1 MTETDTF
8 RDLIER
14 ARQGDQHAL
23 AGLVG
28 RYEPEVRMVA
38 RLRLG
43 AALRPHLDSIDLVQ
57 SVHHSLMIG
66 LRQNRF
72 EISTPQ
78 QLVALAL
85 TIVRRKA
92 ARAWQRLK
100 RQQRLSAG
108 GGEEGALARALLDLA
123 SPEQDPA
130 AAASYRDAVE
140 DVCRNLDVVEK
151 HLLEMHLEGYRTV
164 EIAEQ
169 LGMNAD
175 VLRVKLSRL
184 RARLRSRGIAAEEL

>member
-1 MTETDTF
+1 MTATDPF
-8 RDLIER
+8 RELLDR
-14 ARQGDQHAL
+14 ARQGDQDAL
-23 AGLVG
+23 GDLVR

-43 AALRPHLDSIDLVQ
+43 SALRPHLDSIDLVQ
-57 SVHHSLMIG
+57 SVHHSLMVG

-100 RQQRLSAG
+100 RQQRLSDSG
-108 GGEEGALARALLDLA
+108 GGDGTLARTLLDLA

-130 AAASYRDAVE
+130 AAAQYRDAVE
-140 DVCRNLDVVEK
+140 GVCRSLDLVEK
-151 HLLEMHLEGYRTV
+151 QLLEMHLEGYRTV

-169 LGMNAD
+169 LNLNAD

-184 RARLRSRGIAAEEL
+184 RARLRSQGIVAEEL

>member
-14 ARQGDQHAL
+14 ARHGDQHAL
-23 AGLVG
+23 AELVG
-28 RYEPEVRMVA
+28 RYESEVRMVA

-57 SVHHSLMIG
+57 SVHHSLIVG

-100 RQQRLSAG
+100 RQQRLSG
-108 GGEEGALARALLDLA
+108 GGEDALANTLLDLA

-130 AAASYRDAVE
+130 VTAAYRDTVAE
-140 DVCRNLDVVEK
+140 VCRGLDSVERQ
-151 HLLEMHLEGYRTV
+151 LLEMHLEGYRTV
-164 EIAEQ
+164 EIAEL
-169 LGMNAD
+169 LGLNAD
-175 VLRVKLSRL
+175 VLRVRLSRL
-184 RARLRSRGIAAEEL
+184 RARLRSRGIVAEEL

>member
-1 MTETDTF
+1 MTETDSF
-8 RDLIER
+8 LDLIDR
-14 ARQGDQHAL
+14 ARQGDQQAL
-23 AGLVG
+23 GDLVR

-43 AALRPHLDSIDLVQ
+43 SALRPHLDSIDLVQ
-57 SVHHSLMIG
+57 SVHHSLMVG

-72 EISTPQ
+72 DITTPQ

-100 RQQRLSAG
+100 RQQRLSG
-108 GGEEGALARALLDLA
+108 CGEGEGTLAHTLLDLA

-130 AAASYRDAVE
+130 AAASYRDTVE
-140 DVCRNLDVVEK
+140 EVCRGLDVVEK
-151 HLLEMHLEGYRTV
+151 QLLEMHLEGYRTV

-169 LGMNAD
+169 LNLNAD

-184 RARLRSRGIAAEEL
+184 RARLRSRGIVAEEL

>member
-1 MTETDTF
+1 MTDADPF
-8 RDLIER
+8 RELIDR
-14 ARQGDQHAL
+14 ARQGDQQAL
-23 AGLVG
+23 GDLVR

-43 AALRPHLDSIDLVQ
+43 SALRPHLDSIDLVQ

-72 EISTPQ
+72 EITSPQ
-78 QLVALAL
+78 QLIALAL

-100 RQQRLSAG
+100 RQQRLSG
-108 GGEEGALARALLDLA
+108 DGEGALARTLLDLT

-130 AAASYRDAVE
+130 AIAQYRDTVE
-140 DVCRNLDVVEK
+140 GVCRTLDVVEK
-151 HLLEMHLEGYRTV
+151 QLLEMHLEGYRTV
-164 EIAEQ
+164 EIAEH
-169 LGMNAD
+169 LNLNAD

-184 RARLRSRGIAAEEL
+184 RARLRAQGIVAEEL

>member
-1 MTETDTF
+1 MTDADLF
-8 RDLIER
+8 RELIDR
-14 ARQGDQHAL
+14 ARAGDQEAM
-23 AGLVG
+23 ADLVR

-43 AALRPHLDSIDLVQ
+43 SALRPHLDSIDLVQ

-78 QLVALAL
+78 QLIALAL

-100 RQQRLSAG
+100 RQQRLSDAG
-108 GGEEGALARALLDLA
+108 GGGLAGTLLDLA

-130 AAASYRDAVE
+130 RAAQHRDAVE
-140 DVCRNLDVVEK
+140 EVCRHLDSAERQ
-151 HLLEMHLEGYRTV
+151 LLQLHLEGYRTV
-164 EIAEQ
+164 EIAER
-169 LGMNAD
+169 LGLNAD

-184 RARLRSRGIAAEEL
+184 RQRLRAQGVLAEEI